1 MKKLLPILV
10 LFLMFIVLPLGS
22 YLYLSRGVDY
32 RLAALEMVKP
42 KGELI
47 DFQFYE
53 NGVARSSRSLDNKT
67 ALIHINENSK
77 DSKYLTMIYEQFT
90 QSPNLELLQIVSDSL
105 ISNEEGFS
113 KVYSPNAKSI
123 MNAYSGKDIIL
134 IDTAL
139 QVRSYY
145 ALNDSTVN
153 ELVRD
158 IAVILPLKK
167 KSSIKMTD
175 R

>member
-1 MKKLLPILV
+1 MKRLLPIFV
-10 LFLMFIVLPLGS
+10 LLLMFIVLPLGS

-47 DFQFYE
+47 DFQYYVD
-53 NGVARSSRSLDNKT
+53 GITRSSRSLDKKT
-67 ALIHINENSK
+67 ALIHVNEESK
-77 DSKYLTMIYEQFT
+77 DRRYLDMIYDQFK
-90 QSPNLELLQIVSDSL
+90 QSPNFELLQIVSDSL
-105 ISNEEGFS
+105 AVTEEGFT
-113 KVYSPNAKSI
+113 KVYSPNAKAI
-123 MNAYSGKDIIL
+123 QKAYLGKDIIL
-134 IDTAL
+134 VDTSL
-139 QVRSYY
+139 LVRSYY
-145 ALNDSTVN
+145 ELNDSTVN

>member
-1 MKKLLPILV
+1 MKRLIPILV

-22 YLYLSRGVDY
+22 YLYLSKGVDY

-47 DFQFYE
+47 DFEYYVD
-53 NGVARSSRSLDNKT
+53 GAALSSRSLDNKT
-67 ALIHINENSK
+67 ALIHVNENSQN
-77 DSKYLTMIYEQFT
+77 SRYLDMIHDQFK

-105 ISNEEGFS
+105 VKSEEGFT
-113 KVYSPNAKSI
+113 KVYSPNFKAI
-123 MNAYSGKDIIL
+123 MNAYQGKDIIL

-145 ALNDSTVN
+145 ALNDSTIN

>member
-1 MKKLLPILV
+1 MKRLIPVFV
-10 LFLMFIVLPLGS
+10 LFLMFIVFPLGS
-22 YLYLSRGVDY
+22 YLYLSKGVDY
-32 RLAALEMVKP
+32 RLAALEMVTP

-47 DFQFYE
+47 DFEYYVD
-53 NGVARSSRSLDNKT
+53 GVSLSSRSLEKKT
-67 ALIHINENSK
+67 ALIHVNEKSQ
-77 DSKYLTMIYEQFT
+77 DSKYLDMIFDQFK

-105 ISNEEGFS
+105 VKSEDGFA
-113 KVYSPNAKSI
+113 KVYSPSFNAI
-123 MNAYSGKDIIL
+123 MDAYNGKDIIL

-145 ALNDSTVN
+145 ALNDSTIN
-153 ELVRD
+153 DLVRD

>member
-47 DFQFYE
+47 DFQYYVD
-53 NGVARSSRSLDNKT
+53 GLTRSSRSLDNKT
-67 ALIHINENSK
+67 ALIHINENSR
-77 DSKYLTMIYEQFT
+77 DSRYLDMIYDQFK

-105 ISNEEGFS
+105 VAQKEGFN
-113 KVYSPNAKSI
+113 KVYSPDAKAI
-123 MNAYSGKDIIL
+123 MNAYNGKDIIL

-145 ALNDSTVN
+145 ELNDSTIN

>member
-1 MKKLLPILV
+1 
-10 LFLMFIVLPLGS
+10 MFIVLPLGS

-42 KGELI
+42 KGELV
-47 DFQFYE
+47 DFEYYVD
-53 NGVARSSRSLDNKT
+53 GVARSSRSLDNKT
-67 ALIHINENSK
+67 ALIHVNENSK
-77 DSKYLTMIYEQFT
+77 DSKYLDMIYTQFT

-105 ISNEEGFS
+105 IEYKEGFN
-113 KVYSPNAKSI
+113 KVYSPNAKAI
-123 MNAYSGKDIIL
+123 MNTYSGKDIIL

-145 ALNDSTVN
+145 ELNDSTVN

-167 KSSIKMTD
+167 KSTIKMTD

>member
-1 MKKLLPILV
+1 MKRLLPILV
-10 LFLMFIVLPLGS
+10 LLLMFIVLPLGS

-42 KGELI
+42 KGELV
-47 DFQFYE
+47 DFEYYVD
-53 NGVARSSRSLDNKT
+53 GIARSSRSLDNKT
-67 ALIHINENSK
+67 ALIHINEDSK
-77 DSKYLTMIYEQFT
+77 DSKYLDMIFDQFK

-105 ISNEEGFS
+105 VRSEDGFT
-113 KVYSPNAKSI
+113 KVYSPSSSAV
-123 MNAYSGKDIIL
+123 MNSYKGKDILL

-145 ALNDSTVN
+145 ELNDSTVN

>member
-1 MKKLLPILV
+1 MKRLLPILV

-42 KGELI
+42 KGQLM
-47 DFQFYE
+47 DFQYYE
-53 NGVARSSRSLDNKT
+53 NGIVRNSNFLDNKT
-67 ALIHINENSK
+67 SLIHINENSR
-77 DSKYLTMIYEQFT
+77 DSRYLDMIYDQFK
-90 QSPNLELLQIVSDSL
+90 QSPNLELLQIVSDS
-105 ISNEEGFS
+105 ITSNGEGFS
-113 KVYSPNAKSI
+113 RVYSPNALEI
-123 MNAYSGKDIIL
+123 INTYNGKDIIL
-134 IDTAL
+134 VDTAL

-167 KSSIKMTD
+167 KSTIKMTD

>member
-1 MKKLLPILV
+1 MKRLLPILV

-32 RLAALEMVKP
+32 RLAALEMVEP

-47 DFQFYE
+47 DFEYYVD
-53 NGVARSSRSLDNKT
+53 GVARSSRSLNNKT
-67 ALIHINENSK
+67 ALIHINESSS
-77 DSKYLTMIYEQFT
+77 DSKYLDMIYAQFK
-90 QSPNLELLQIVSDSL
+90 QSPNFELLEIVSDSL
-105 ISNEEGFS
+105 VKEEDGFT
-113 KVYSPNAKSI
+113 KVYSPNSKAI
-123 MNAYSGKDIIL
+123 MDAYGGKDIL
-134 IDTAL
+134 LVDTAL

-145 ALNDSTVN
+145 ELNDSTIN

>member
-1 MKKLLPILV
+1 MKRLLPILV

-47 DFQFYE
+47 DFQYYVD
-53 NGVARSSRSLDNKT
+53 GLARSSKSLDNKT

-77 DSKYLTMIYEQFT
+77 DSRYLDMIYDQFK

-105 ISNEEGFS
+105 VGQEEGFS
-113 KVYSPNAKSI
+113 KVYSPDTKTI
-123 MNAYSGKDIIL
+123 MNTYSGKDIIL

-145 ALNDSTVN
+145 ELNDSTIN